1 MSLVNFRG
9 RDVDIGIGR
18 YGREHQGENDNSY
31 SSRYVTPIEHPRDR
45 RSRRA
50 GAEVKD
56 TETSALPTEATD
68 QGVDG
73 GDAGVV
79 RGVQAELK
87 TRGAL
92 LTLLPPE
99 WKTRG
104 IGMVCR
110 FHGMGQL

>member
-1 MSLVNFRG
+1 ML
-9 RDVDIGIGR
+9 RDCYAIIDEV
-18 YGREHQGENDNSY
+18 GEPE
-31 SSRYVTPIEHPRDR
+31 R
-45 RSRRA
+45 
-50 GAEVKD
+50 EVKD

-73 GDAGVV
+73 GVAGLV

-99 WKTRG
+99 WKTRE
-104 IGMVCR
+104 IRMVCR

>member
-1 MSLVNFRG
+1 MYGDTPYCNVFVDNITGLLRNYWCKT
-9 RDVDIGIGR
+9 RDQNATLEQVK
-18 YGREHQGENDNSY
+18 QLQA
-31 SSRYVTPIEHPRDR
+31 R

-99 WKTRG
+99 WKTRR